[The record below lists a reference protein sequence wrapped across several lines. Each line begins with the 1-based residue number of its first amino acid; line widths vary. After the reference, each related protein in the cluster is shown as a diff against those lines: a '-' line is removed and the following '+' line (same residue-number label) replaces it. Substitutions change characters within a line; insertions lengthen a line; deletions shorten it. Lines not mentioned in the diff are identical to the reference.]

1 MMNKNTSKIQELFEF
16 DKKNKTNSDY
26 IIGTD
31 EAGRGPGAGPVF
43 AAAVCFVSDVDK
55 EILDKLSVLNDSKQL
70 TEKKR
75 EELFEQIKELENSGK
90 CICSIQEG
98 SVAQI
103 DKMNILNTSLDCMK
117 RSCECVINKI
127 DTKNVKV
134 LVDGNRLIKN
144 FAFSQ
149 NTIVKGDSKS
159 AAIAAAS
166 ILAKVTR
173 DRLMEDL
180 SKEYP
185 QYHWEK
191 NKGYLSA
198 EHIEAIKTYGATKF
212 HRKKFLRNILGI
224 TNPIPR
230 RKKTIENNESQ
241 LSLF

>member
-1 MMNKNTSKIQELFEF
+1 MNKKFSKIHELFEF
-16 DKKNKTNSDY
+16 DKTNKKDSDY

-43 AAAVCFVSDVDK
+43 AAAVCFVSDIDD
-55 EILDKLSVLNDSKQL
+55 EIFEKLSVLNDSKQL

-75 EELFEQIKELENSGK
+75 EELYEKIKELEKAGK
-90 CICSIQEG
+90 CVCSVQEG
-98 SVAQI
+98 SVSQI

-117 RSCECVINKI
+117 RSCESVAGKI
-127 DTKNVKV
+127 DMQKAKV
-134 LVDGNRLIKN
+134 LVDGNKLIKN
-144 FAFSQ
+144 FSIPQ
-149 NTIVKGDSKS
+149 ITVVKGDSKS

-166 ILAKVTR
+166 ILAKVSR
-173 DRLMEDL
+173 DRLMEKL
-180 SKEYP
+180 SREYP

-212 HRKKFLRNILGI
+212 HRVKFLRNILAA
-224 TNPIPR
+224 TDPVSKNRKIP
-230 RKKTIENNESQ
+230 EQPESQ